1 MPRFTTMPSP
11 SCRQGFT
18 AAGAL
23 CLLSVA
29 GASLPAADWPEWGG
43 RNQRNMVS
51 DEKDVPDHFD
61 PGKKK
66 EGSEEIDLATTKN
79 VKWVVKLGS
88 QTYGGVVIGG
98 GKLLIGT
105 NNESPRDPKYQGD
118 RGILMC
124 FDEKTGKYLWQ
135 LSVPKHE
142 SGKVNDWEYL
152 GITSTPF
159 IEGDRAYLV
168 TNRCEVLCLNMNGM
182 ANGNQ
187 GPFKEEAQYFA
198 GPGKPPIEPG
208 PTDADIIWRYDMMDE
223 LGVFPHNASNCSVLI
238 SGDLLYT
245 CTSNGMD
252 WTHINIP
259 SPNSPGLIALDK
271 NDGKLRG
278 EENAKISQRV
288 FHGQWC
294 SPSLASVNGREEL
307 LFGGGDGFCYAFDP
321 KPVQEGDTAY
331 LKKIWWFDANPEE
344 FKTKN
349 GKKRKYP
356 DPEGYSEIIATPVLY
371 NNRVYV
377 ATGQDPEHGE
387 GVGLLH
393 CIDATKT
400 GDITKGGAIWTYDK
414 IHRSISTVAIH
425 NGLLFVGDFSGFV
438 HCLDA
443 ETGKVYWVHD
453 AQSHIWGSPLI
464 ADGKVYIG
472 DESGNLT
479 ILAEAKEKKV
489 INTINMGA
497 PVLSTPVFCNGVLY
511 IASQTHLY
519 AVQNGAGK

>member
-1 MPRFTTMPSP
+1 MARIDQT
-11 SCRQGFT
+11 RT
-18 AAGAL
+18 ASLRRGLGALSAL
-23 CLLSVA
+23 CLA
-29 GASLPAADWPEWGG
+29 AASTAAMGADWPEWGG
-43 RNQRNMVS
+43 RDQRNMVS
-51 DEKDVPDHFD
+51 DEKNIADHFD

-66 EGSEEIDLATTKN
+66 PGSEEIDMATTKN

-98 GKLLIGT
+98 GRVLIGT

-124 FDEKTGKYLWQ
+124 FDEKTGKFLWQ

-152 GITSTPF
+152 GITATPY
-159 IEGDRAYLV
+159 IEGDRAYVV
-168 TNRCEVLCLNMNGM
+168 TNRCEVLCLDMNGM
-182 ANGNQ
+182 ANGND
-187 GPFKEEAQYFA
+187 GPFKDEAQYFA
-198 GPGKPPIEPG
+198 GPGKPPVVVG

-223 LGVFPHNASNCSVLI
+223 LGVFPHNASNCSVITL
-238 SGDLLYT
+238 GDRLYT
-245 CTSNGMD
+245 CTSNGQD

-259 SPNSPGLIALDK
+259 SPGSPGLIALDK

-278 EENAKISQRV
+278 EENAGISSRV

-307 LFGGGDGFCYAFDP
+307 IFGGGDGFCYAFDP

-331 LKKIWWFDANPEE
+331 LKKIWWFDANPAS
-344 FKTKN
+344 FKMKN

-356 DPEGYSEIIATPVLY
+356 DPEGVSEIIATPVLY

-387 GVGLLH
+387 GIGLLH

-400 GDITKGGAIWTYDK
+400 GDITKDGAIWTYDK

-425 NGLLFVGDFSGFV
+425 NGLLFIGDFSGFV

-443 ETGKVYWVHD
+443 ETGKVNWVHD
-453 AQSHIWGSPLI
+453 TQAHIWGSPMI

-479 ILAEAKEKKV
+479 IFAEAREKKI
-489 INTINMGA
+489 INTINLGA
-497 PVLSTPVFCNGVLY
+497 PVLSTPVIANGVLY

-519 AVQNGAGK
+519 AIQNGAAP